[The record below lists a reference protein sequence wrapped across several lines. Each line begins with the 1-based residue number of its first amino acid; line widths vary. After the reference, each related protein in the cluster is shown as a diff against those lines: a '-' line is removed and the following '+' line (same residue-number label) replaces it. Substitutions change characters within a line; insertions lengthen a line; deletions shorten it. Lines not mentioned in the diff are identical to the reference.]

1 MDYKKLLKSVL
12 PKIIYKVGDTNLIY
26 EISYV
31 DIKTVDGKA
40 HAIDVAFN
48 RVDENKKY
56 SVAKHVLCRTL
67 QDEYGKISKYLADF
81 RVLFLI
87 REGHDVCI

>member
-12 PKIIYKVGDTNLIY
+12 PKIIYKVGETNLVY
-26 EISYV
+26 EVRYV
-31 DIKTVDGKA
+31 KIKTVDRKS
-40 HAIDVAFN
+40 HAIDVTFH

-56 SVAKHVLCRTL
+56 SVAKKVLCRTL
-67 QDEYGKISKYLADF
+67 QDEYGKISKYLADS